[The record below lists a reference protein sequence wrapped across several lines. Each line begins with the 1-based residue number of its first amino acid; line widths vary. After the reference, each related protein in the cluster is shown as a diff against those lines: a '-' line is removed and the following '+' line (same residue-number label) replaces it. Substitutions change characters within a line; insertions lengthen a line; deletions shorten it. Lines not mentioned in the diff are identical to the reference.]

1 VVKSG
6 MPAHISPRLK
16 AGGYFFARGLPA
28 VRLLRELPTYKGDLF
43 IVPPRGTTLV
53 PEG

>member
-1 VVKSG
+1 
-6 MPAHISPRLK
+6 
-16 AGGYFFARGLPA
+16 
-28 VRLLRELPTYKGDLF
+28 VRLLRELPTYKGEML